1 MPEEIAPPPE
11 ERPKDPAR
19 SLPFASQI
27 AGLKEKLAGL
37 QENKK
42 MGADLLFMTTYMAS
56 LAIANAT
63 RPEIFSFASNR
74 HEYISSKYISKVDT
88 FVKKWNYSYAESLSI
103 VAERTQNDI
112 LRSMLNRYSNSIDSG
127 VPDEDFLS
135 NELSTVRSVY
145 RSQLEQGMSMLQKWG
160 DAYVAMLLSG
170 TVIAI
175 IMMISVV
182 IYAPGDLQSTFDMSY
197 AIILAICIF
206 GITLMYTSVPDD
218 PKSHGLKE
226 RMSKEQETIHAM
238 ERIIVPLTLAIIVI
252 LVLLG
257 VSASLIFILAGILM
271 APLGIIGFIDDHNIT
286 LRDSDFSVFIR
297 SFGAIMGGQGTT
309 AVYALG
315 TLDRKSL
322 VALGPLVNS
331 VYSKLNLGL
340 DEKQCWDKF
349 IGESGSNLIY
359 KYLNIYRDTVA
370 LGGPPEPIGT
380 VVGSSMLEQTLLR
393 EKKDNLA
400 KGFIVLLVPMHIAMI
415 GIFVALYQILLVL
428 TGSVATMMSQMSN
441 MSATSG
447 GQSAGIS
454 MGGVFGG
461 GMNLFTNFP
470 AAAMQTYVTI
480 SVSILT
486 IANIIAA
493 RIVGGGDRYMYYFY
507 AAIFCTLTGLV
518 LLLAPSVVGLFFSA
532 SALTNMGSGV
542 SGTGV

>member
-11 ERPKDPAR
+11 ERPKAPAR
-19 SLPFASQI
+19 SLPFASHI
-27 AGLKEKLAGL
+27 AGLKEKLAGV

-74 HEYISSKYISKVDT
+74 HEYISAKYIAKVDT
-88 FVKKWNYSYAESLSI
+88 YVKKWNYSYAESLSI

-127 VPDEDFLS
+127 VPDDDFLS
-135 NELSTVRSVY
+135 NELSTVRSIY
-145 RSQLEQGMSMLQKWG
+145 RSQLEQGMEMLQKWG

-175 IMMISVV
+175 VMMISVV
-182 IYAPGDLQSTFDMSY
+182 IYSSGDLQSTFDMSY
-197 AIILAICIF
+197 AIILAISVF

-218 PKSHGLKE
+218 PKSHGLTG

-238 ERIIVPLTLAIIVI
+238 ERIIVPITLAIIVI
-252 LVLLG
+252 LVILG

-322 VALGPLVNS
+322 VALGPLVDS

-400 KGFIVLLVPMHIAMI
+400 KGFIVLLIPMHIAMT
-415 GIFVALYQILLVL
+415 GIFVALYQILLGTYRIGNEYDDPVSEHVGNIRGAERRCL
-428 TGSVATMMSQMSN
+428 HGECIWRRDES
-441 MSATSG
+441 
-447 GQSAGIS
+447 
-454 MGGVFGG
+454 
-461 GMNLFTNFP
+461 LFQLP
-470 AAAMQTYVTI
+470 GRRDADLCQHLARYLY
-480 SVSILT
+480 SIQ
-486 IANIIAA
+486 
-493 RIVGGGDRYMYYFY
+493 YYFSAY
-507 AAIFCTLTGLV
+507 RRWEEIDTCIISTLQY
-518 LLLAPSVVGLFFSA
+518 SA
-532 SALTNMGSGV
+532 H
-542 SGTGV
+542 

>member
-1 MPEEIAPPPE
+1 
-11 ERPKDPAR
+11 
-19 SLPFASQI
+19 
-27 AGLKEKLAGL
+27 
-37 QENKK
+37 
-42 MGADLLFMTTYMAS
+42 
-56 LAIANAT
+56 
-63 RPEIFSFASNR
+63 
-74 HEYISSKYISKVDT
+74 
-88 FVKKWNYSYAESLSI
+88 
-103 VAERTQNDI
+103 
-112 LRSMLNRYSNSIDSG
+112 
-127 VPDEDFLS
+127 
-135 NELSTVRSVY
+135 
-145 RSQLEQGMSMLQKWG
+145 
-160 DAYVAMLLSG
+160 
-170 TVIAI
+170 
-175 IMMISVV
+175 
-182 IYAPGDLQSTFDMSY
+182 
-197 AIILAICIF
+197 
-206 GITLMYTSVPDD
+206 
-218 PKSHGLKE
+218 
-226 RMSKEQETIHAM
+226 
-238 ERIIVPLTLAIIVI
+238 
-252 LVLLG
+252 
-257 VSASLIFILAGILM
+257 
-271 APLGIIGFIDDHNIT
+271 
-286 LRDSDFSVFIR
+286 
-297 SFGAIMGGQGTT
+297 MGGQGTT

-400 KGFIVLLVPMHIAMI
+400 KGFIVLLVPMHIAMT

-428 TGSVATMMSQMSN
+428 TGSVATMMSQMQN

-447 GQSAGIS
+447 GQSGGVS
-454 MGGVFGG
+454 MSGVFGG

-480 SVSILT
+480 SLAIFTV
-486 IANIIAA
+486 ANIIAA

-518 LLLAPSVVGLFFSA
+518 LLVAPMVVGLFFSA
-532 SALTNMGSGV
+532 SALTNIGNGV

>member
-1 MPEEIAPPPE
+1 MPEEIAPLSE
-11 ERPKDPAR
+11 ERPKAPAR

-27 AGLKEKLAGL
+27 EGLKEKLAGL

-74 HEYISSKYISKVDT
+74 HEYISAKYIAKVDT

-127 VPDEDFLS
+127 VPDDDFLS
-135 NELSTVRSVY
+135 NELSTVRSTY

-197 AIILAICIF
+197 AIILAISIF

-218 PKSHGLKE
+218 PKSHGLSG

-238 ERIIVPLTLAIIVI
+238 ERIIVPLTLAILVI

-257 VSASLIFILAGILM
+257 VSASLIFILVGILM
-271 APLGIIGFIDDHNIT
+271 APLGIIGFIDDTNIT

-532 SALTNMGSGV
+532 SALTNMGGGV